1 MHKSFMLKKCSLPT
15 SCSYNILCLRRLF
28 DNLGMCLCY
37 VGLKKKKDPK
47 TAFKSQIEHDLNYE
61 KRIVTENE
69 EGNKPKMTSVAQVV
83 DL

>member
-1 MHKSFMLKKCSLPT
+1 MLCW
-15 SCSYNILCLRRLF
+15 
-28 DNLGMCLCY
+28 
-37 VGLKKKKDPK
+37 VKKKKDPK